1 MNAAGRET
9 GCELGEINCELGDR
23 MSAAAANWVVSAAGQ
38 ETGCKLGDRMLA
50 ASRETGCELGG

>member
-38 ETGCKLGDRMLA
+38 ETGCDLGSGDRL
-50 ASRETGCELGG
+50 RTGG